1 MKHYIKP
8 VIFGIMATCLI
19 AGLMTSCSEEPEN
32 NRQEVRLDAATRSV
46 ADNLKDFYFD
56 FTMDAVASVDGDEFS
71 ETKNVIVSPLS
82 AAQVLGMLMNGF
94 DENVTSQIIDYI
106 GVDDIWTLNDFSH
119 QMLVDLPRID
129 SKTKFSLKNSIWV
142 DKKFNLKSEYK
153 SILSSSYNASIV
165 NIDFTNKENAILK
178 ISDKIGCDP
187 ADIRNSVTPL
197 DEIYMGALNTLSFQS
212 TWAEE
217 YFKTNKTRKEDFF
230 GENGT
235 VTVNMMHSKG
245 IDADYNFDD
254 EFEICQ
260 LKFGNEGYHMY
271 IVLPNKE
278 LSLEEASQL
287 MTYERLESLKSEMVP
302 VVLYLS
308 LPRLKLT
315 NCVNVNRVFKHAG
328 LTALSENINFPML
341 EPSKN
346 GNIIMNQNSTLILD
360 EEGVVIK
367 VVSSGVEGA
376 FGLPEIGKPYY
387 MTVDHPFY
395 FFIHEQSTGACL
407 LSGRITDIP
416 EQ

>member
-1 MKHYIKP
+1 MKAYMKHL
-8 VIFGIMATCLI
+8 IFGIMALGISGLI
-19 AGLMTSCSEEPEN
+19 MSCSEEPEN
-32 NRQEVRLDAATRSV
+32 IKQEVRLDAATRSV
-46 ADNLKDFYFD
+46 AENLKDFYFD
-56 FTMDAVASVDGDEFS
+56 FTRDAVASVDGDEFS
-71 ETKNVIVSPLS
+71 ETKNVMVSPLS

-94 DENVTSQIIDYI
+94 DDEVTSQIIDYI
-106 GVDDIWTLNDFSH
+106 GVDDIWALNDFSH
-119 QMLVDLPRID
+119 QMLVDLPKVD
-129 SKTKFSLKNSIWV
+129 SKTKFSLNNSIWV
-142 DKKFNLKSEYK
+142 GKSLNLKSEYI
-153 SILSSSYNASIV
+153 SILSSSYNASID
-165 NIDFTNKENAILK
+165 NIDFTKKENAILR
-178 ISDKIGCDP
+178 ISDKIGCAP
-187 ADIRNSVTPL
+187 ADIRNSFMSL
-197 DEIYMGALNTLSFQS
+197 DSIYMCAINTLSFQS

-235 VTVNMMHSKG
+235 TTVNIMHSKG

-271 IVLPNKE
+271 IVLPKKE
-278 LSLEEASQL
+278 LSLEETAKL
-287 MTYERLESLKSEMVP
+287 LTFERLESLKSEMVP

-315 NCVNVNRVFKHAG
+315 NCISINQVFNHAG
-328 LTALSENINFPML
+328 LTVLSEKINFPML

-346 GNIIMNQNSTLILD
+346 GHIILNQNSTLILD

-367 VVSSGVEGA
+367 VVTSGVEGA

-416 EQ
+416 N

>member
-1 MKHYIKP
+1 MKQYVRK
-8 VIFGIMATCLI
+8 FLGITLI
-19 AGLMTSCSEEPEN
+19 SILTSMIISCSEEPEN
-32 NRQEVRLDAATRSV
+32 IRQEVRLDGPTRSV
-46 ADNLKDFYFD
+46 AENLKDFYFD

-71 ETKNVIVSPLS
+71 ETKNVMVSPLS

-94 DENVTSQIIDYI
+94 DDEVTSQIIDYI

-119 QMLVDLPRID
+119 QMLVDLPKVD
-129 SKTKFSLKNSIWV
+129 SKTKFSLNNSIWV
-142 DKKFNLKSEYK
+142 DKNFNLKSEYK
-153 SILSSSYNASIV
+153 SILSSSYNASID
-165 NIDFTNKENAILK
+165 NIDFTNKENAMLRICE
-178 ISDKIGCDP
+178 KIGCNP
-187 ADIRNSVTPL
+187 ADIRNSFMSL

-235 VTVNMMHSKG
+235 TTVNMMHSKG

-271 IVLPNKE
+271 IVLPKKE

-287 MTYERLESLKSEMVP
+287 LTFERLESLKSEMVP

-308 LPRLKLT
+308 LPRLKLS
-315 NCVNVNRVFKHAG
+315 NCISINRVFNHAG
-328 LTALSENINFPML
+328 MTVLSEKLNFPML

-346 GNIIMNQNSTLILD
+346 GNIILNQNSSLILD

-367 VVSSGVEGA
+367 VVTSGVEGA
-376 FGLPEIGKPYY
+376 VSLPEIGKPYY

-407 LSGRITDIP
+407 LSGRITDI
-416 EQ
+416 QN